1 MPNLV
6 HITPHRHATRM
17 PRGGVAAR
25 SRGWDGDRGVYT
37 MAVLPDFTLTHQ
49 WVRELRRWK
58 PGVLVAVDLRLPGDE
73 PVTVGRYG
81 REPLRLTA
89 AEAAGHVRE
98 LADPRGYEIFVPR
111 AIRPTEV
118 RRIRA
123 LPQGIGW
130 RHVPDAH
137 GRRPCTCPACLQP
150 GTPGSARVRRRFPYD
165 DPPVPKPQLMADLRA
180 AVTPDEIVSALWAL
194 SGRRR
199 GGAEELAHLADH
211 PDPEVRETLA
221 DLLAGYRGRS
231 ARTLRDRLSAAGDAS

>member
-6 HITPHRHATRM
+6 HVTAHRHAARLL
-17 PRGGVAAR
+17 RGGIGAR
-25 SRGWDGDRGVYT
+25 SRGWDGDRGVYA

-58 PGVLVAVDLRLPGDE
+58 PGVLVAVDVRIPDDE

-81 REPLRLTA
+81 REPQRLTA
-89 AEAAGHVRE
+89 AAATAHLRG

-111 AIRPTEV
+111 SIRPAEV

-123 LPQGIGW
+123 LPQGVGW

-137 GRRPCTCPACLQP
+137 GRRPCTCPVCLQP

-165 DPPVPKPQLMADLRA
+165 PPPETKPQLMATLRA
-180 AVTPDEIVSALWAL
+180 AVTVDDIVYALYAL
-194 SGRRR
+194 AGRRR
-199 GGAEELAHLADH
+199 GGAEELAYLADH
-211 PDPEVRETLA
+211 PDPEVRGALA
-221 DLLAGYRGRS
+221 DVLVHYRGTA
-231 ARTLRDRLSAAGDAS
+231 ARDLRARLAAD